1 MLDLLTEL
9 RCCVMRMGG
18 VSAAQ
23 VALGQS
29 YDIQKDAMLYIPDAP
44 LMKAPYVPVYYVHC
58 VTDVATM
65 MVPLPHRI
73 STALWSGCRSK
84 CASMC

>member
-58 VTDVATM
+58 VTDVATII
-65 MVPLPHRI
+65 VTLVSASPLALILRLRSLVVRI
-73 STALWSGCRSK
+73 
-84 CASMC
+84 